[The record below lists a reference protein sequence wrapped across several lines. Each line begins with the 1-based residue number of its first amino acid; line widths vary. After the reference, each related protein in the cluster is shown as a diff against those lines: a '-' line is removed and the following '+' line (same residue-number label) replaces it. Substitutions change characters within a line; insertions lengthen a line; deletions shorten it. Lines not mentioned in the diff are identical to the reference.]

1 MLSMFSKCLTHK
13 VQIHQKFNFISN
25 SVGPSDAAS
34 GSGAA
39 HTAKHIT
46 LCNQVYEII
55 YRYTALSVI
64 NCKDRA

>member
-25 SVGPSDAAS
+25 IVGPSDAAS

-39 HTAKHIT
+39 HTPQST
-46 LCNQVYEII
+46 LHCA
-55 YRYTALSVI
+55 TK
-64 NCKDRA
+64 CMK

>member
-13 VQIHQKFNFISN
+13 VQIHQKLNFISN

-39 HTAKHIT
+39 HTHRKAHYTVQPSVWNNLQIYCT
-46 LCNQVYEII
+46 LC
-55 YRYTALSVI
+55 
-64 NCKDRA
+64 D